1 MNRDGLISVSA
12 LVRLAIG
19 VLAFAALVL
28 AWRRVEHPSLSL
40 AALGQGGMYLLLII
54 VILMS
59 FANLWFYM
67 TVGLQYLYGLDALG
81 TAVALLPAQTAA
93 IFGAV
98 ITRWLLRKWGKPSLA
113 PSCSWASQ

>member
-1 MNRDGLISVSA
+1 
-12 LVRLAIG
+12 
-19 VLAFAALVL
+19 
-28 AWRRVEHPSLSL
+28 
-40 AALGQGGMYLLLII
+40 MYLLLII

-98 ITRWLLRKWGKPSLA
+98 ITRWLLRKWGETVAGSVMLLGLAVSLLLSTLISTGS
-113 PSCSWASQ
+113 PMWVPVLVTCSTRLPQ